1 MPAVSTAH
9 SLKSAGNSRRNSEK
23 MDTNEDDDNDRDGQ
37 EVGVGGEG
45 TFVIKAPPPTTPSKY
60 FKQARNQNMVGGGGN
75 TTTMTVNAVT
85 ASSNKPIVLSRLQH
99 QHTTEDKVSTPTG
112 RRETTTTTTT
122 MAVNSKSDNAANTA
136 HPQDGGG
143 GVGSHSPQSDQD
155 NRSREIEAEV
165 QSFLKMAEAKKL
177 TVTDNRHFSTFSDFR
192 ANGNI
197 LDFQRRE
204 REEAGAGSGS
214 SHGGGGGMGQRP
226 DAAED
231 MDWTPS
237 DSKYLK
243 SKRSDISLVGGV
255 SGVSLANEPMD
266 SAPLPHP
273 HAREEGALSRLGGG
287 DGGAEDG
294 EERVGGRG
302 TSTYVMN
309 VMATTSHSQSST
321 AIASKSKDSVEKK
334 KVSGQLLCFII
345 MIIIYFLFHVLK
357 LH

>member
-1 MPAVSTAH
+1 
-9 SLKSAGNSRRNSEK
+9 
-23 MDTNEDDDNDRDGQ
+23 
-37 EVGVGGEG
+37 
-45 TFVIKAPPPTTPSKY
+45 
-60 FKQARNQNMVGGGGN
+60 
-75 TTTMTVNAVT
+75 
-85 ASSNKPIVLSRLQH
+85 
-99 QHTTEDKVSTPTG
+99 
-112 RRETTTTTTT
+112 
-122 MAVNSKSDNAANTA
+122 
-136 HPQDGGG
+136 
-143 GVGSHSPQSDQD
+143 
-155 NRSREIEAEV
+155 
-165 QSFLKMAEAKKL
+165 
-177 TVTDNRHFSTFSDFR
+177 
-192 ANGNI
+192 
-197 LDFQRRE
+197 
-204 REEAGAGSGS
+204 
-214 SHGGGGGMGQRP
+214 
-226 DAAED
+226 

-334 KVSGQLLCFII
+334 KVSRQLLCLII
-345 MIIIYFLFHVLK
+345 MIIMYFLFHVGK
-357 LH
+357 LHSVSPREALVSALEFEPLSICRMVLFTTKLLRETLHCFDRLDLWLHSFLLFESF